1 MSQRR
6 NPLWPPKEQKP
17 RKLSG
22 SRTLYSVST
31 LESGTAV
38 PTDGESR
45 HRFIQGKLPANETK
59 GGKSLRFDDREGAF
73 DLVEMRFLC
82 VATGVPRGDPQDPTL

>member
-1 MSQRR
+1 MGESVAAKTRR
-6 NPLWPPKEQKP
+6 NHRRSNRPGNSQVPV
-17 RKLSG
+17 
-22 SRTLYSVST
+22 LYNVST

-45 HRFIQGKLPANETK
+45 LKQHPTRMQ

-73 DLVEMRFLC
+73 GHSVQETRMPF
-82 VATGVPRGDPQDPTL
+82 

>member
-1 MSQRR
+1 MSQRFD
-6 NPLWPPKEQKP
+6 PLWPPKEQKP

-22 SRTLYSVST
+22 PRTLYSVST

-45 HRFIQGKLPANETK
+45 HRFIQGRMPAHGQA

-73 DLVEMRFLC
+73 DLVDMRFLC
-82 VATGVPRGDPQDPTL
+82 VVTGAPRGDPQDPTL